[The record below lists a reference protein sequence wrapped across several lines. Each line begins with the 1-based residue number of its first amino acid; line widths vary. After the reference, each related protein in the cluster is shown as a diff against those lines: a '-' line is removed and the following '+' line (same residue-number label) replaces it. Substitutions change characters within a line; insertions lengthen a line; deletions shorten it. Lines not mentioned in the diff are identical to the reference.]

1 MATTTITYSKASAG
15 SSPTQV
21 GPRLRRIALDLAIA
35 ATEVGD
41 AGLTGADVT
50 LVTDDV
56 AKTLTISGGG
66 FAASRVIQLG

>member
-1 MATTTITYSKASAG
+1 MATTTITYAKASAG
-15 SSPTQV
+15 NPPTQV
-21 GPRLRRIALDLAIA
+21 GPRLRRIALDLLQV

-56 AKTLTISGGG
+56 AKTLTITGGA
-66 FAASRVIQLG
+66 FAAARVVNLA